1 MMEMFEGLAP
11 DAIEAIPSTRRRRL
25 ILRKS
30 ELEKQRKARTESD
43 MARSR
48 SAARRGGRHR

>member
-11 DAIEAIPSTRRRRL
+11 DAISAIPSTRRRRL
-25 ILRKS
+25 ILKKS
-30 ELEKQRKARTESD
+30 DLERQRKTRMESE

-48 SAARRGGRHR
+48 SAARRGGRRR

>member
-11 DAIEAIPSTRRRRL
+11 DAISAIPSTRRRRL
-25 ILRKS
+25 IVKKS
-30 ELEKQRKARTESD
+30 DLEKQRKARAESD

-48 SAARRGGRHR
+48 AAARRGGRR